1 MKFAASL
8 LTLASVL
15 ALWPSA
21 AEARKFDF
29 KTETFATYFG
39 GTFGN
44 SKVGNQ
50 AYAGSSG
57 TDVTTDKTVQT
68 TSSGDFGILLTG
80 SKFAFRLGVEI
91 IWPKAQTGIIGTNA
105 AGTELFY
112 LDSDIM
118 ALTPMANLELVA
130 FQTSESRFS
139 FGGGYGMAFV
149 TLDNTY
155 DMTPAGVTALGKD
168 DFIESASARVPA
180 MQGYMIF
187 ETLFT
192 DTVTASIT
200 VGYRHI
206 QVPSMK
212 STKATTALSG
222 DQTDSTDI
230 KNMDGTNR
238 SFDLSGPF
246 AGIAFR
252 FYLGGS

>member
-130 FQTSESRFS
+130 FQTSESRE
-139 FGGGYGMAFV
+139 
-149 TLDNTY
+149 
-155 DMTPAGVTALGKD
+155 P
-168 DFIESASARVPA
+168 
-180 MQGYMIF
+180 
-187 ETLFT
+187 
-192 DTVTASIT
+192 
-200 VGYRHI
+200 
-206 QVPSMK
+206 
-212 STKATTALSG
+212 
-222 DQTDSTDI
+222 
-230 KNMDGTNR
+230 
-238 SFDLSGPF
+238 
-246 AGIAFR
+246 
-252 FYLGGS
+252 